1 MKNQNDLIFSI
12 VFGVLGLIAFG
23 IAIATK
29 QDPPAIPAPPTINV
43 AEAPLPAT
51 AVSYGTA
58 LPNAGTGAA
67 GGGGFGG
74 AGGFGGYGGP
84 GGPGGRFGPSG
95 PSGPMSA
102 GASGAPAKNRPGGLM
117 PGRG

>member
-29 QDPPAIPAPPTINV
+29 PEPPSIPAPPTINV

-58 LPNAGTGAA
+58 LPNAGSGAQS
-67 GGGGFGG
+67 GGFGG
-74 AGGFGGYGGP
+74 SGGFP
-84 GGPGGRFGPSG
+84 GGPGGAGFGRGGFGPSGPMGASG
-95 PSGPMSA
+95 PSGPMAMGAA
-102 GASGAPAKNRPGGLM
+102 GGPRGG
-117 PGRG
+117 R

>member
-29 QDPPAIPAPPTINV
+29 PEPPSIPAPPTVNV
-43 AEAPLPAT
+43 AEAALPAT

-58 LPNAGTGAA
+58 LPNAGSGA
-67 GGGGFGG
+67 G
-74 AGGFGGYGGP
+74 AGGFGGGG
-84 GGPGGRFGPSG
+84 GGASFGPSG
-95 PSGPMSA
+95 PSGPSAA
-102 GASGAPAKNRPGGLM
+102 GAAGMGGKGGRMM
-117 PGRG
+117 PGAGGR